1 MNNEVYVFIGILY
14 CLVLFYI
21 PFFLVERF
29 NIEKLLMI
37 GGTWAVM
44 FLPGFIW
51 MYLDWNWFLYWFVI
65 TFGIIFFWHYIV
77 VYQSGYYPVVRRD
90 ERYEL
95 TRNSR
100 ENDEWYP
107 PTIAEI
113 IKDLKDKR

>member
-1 MNNEVYVFIGILY
+1 MNDEVSVFIGILY
-14 CLVLFYI
+14 YLVLFYI
-21 PFFLVERF
+21 PFFLAGRF
-29 NIEKLLMI
+29 NVEKFFTI
-37 GGTWAVM
+37 GGTWAVI
-44 FLPGFIW
+44 FLPGFTW

-100 ENDEWYP
+100 ENDERYL